1 MADQRDL
8 TDREGL
14 DPELPDEDYFEDPLS
29 KRRVFDASLLREP
42 VTVLPTRTA
51 IYLPPSGSASE
62 AMRAM
67 QREHRGCVLITEDGT
82 PRSRLV
88 GIFTERDVL
97 IRIIDRGRNPA
108 TLELSEI
115 MTEDPETLPAE
126 ARIAWVLNVMSVGG
140 IRHVPVVDEMGR
152 PVAVVSVR
160 DVVQFLV
167 ESFPGEVLNLPP
179 EFGAVRYRTRDGA

>member
-1 MADQRDL
+1 MTAQRNV
-8 TDREGL
+8 TDPAAL

-29 KRRVFDASLLREP
+29 KQRVFDARLLREP
-42 VTVLPTRTA
+42 VTVLPTRSA
-51 IYLPPSGSASE
+51 IYFPPSGSASD

-67 QREHRGCVLITEDGT
+67 QRQHRGCVLITEDGT
-82 PRSRLV
+82 PRSQLV

-97 IRIIDRGRNPA
+97 IRIIDRGRNPV

-115 MTEDPETLPAE
+115 MTEDPEVLPAD